1 MTYKRPESVLVI
13 VRSLDNQVLLIHRA
27 GSDGFW
33 QSVTGSLEPGEL
45 PAACAVR
52 EVREETGLVA
62 PVRDCH
68 VMARFSIRA
77 SALHRYAPGTRYNDE
92 HLFDCVVP
100 EAVDVILSE
109 EHTAFEWLTP
119 EAAIERVW
127 SETNRDGLRQ
137 VCAVA
142 PGELNRI

>member
-100 EAVDVILSE
+100 EA
-109 EHTAFEWLTP
+109 
-119 EAAIERVW
+119 AIERVW